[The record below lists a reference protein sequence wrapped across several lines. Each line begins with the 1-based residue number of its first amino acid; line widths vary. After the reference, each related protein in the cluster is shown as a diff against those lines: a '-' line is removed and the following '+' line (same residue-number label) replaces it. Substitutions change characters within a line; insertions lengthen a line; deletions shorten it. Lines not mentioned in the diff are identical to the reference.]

1 MATSN
6 LSRGTVIIWQRQGA
20 PPNQVVTIR
29 DQKAISVL
37 VSDPKNAEAQV
48 IAEYLRT
55 VPLQGADDTARLA
68 YLQGLISDIAGG
80 LVTITDVRTAAIT
93 VPS

>member
-6 LSRGTVIIWQRQGA
+6 LSRATVIIWQRLGT
-20 PPNQVVTIR
+20 PPVVSIK

-37 VSDPKNAEAQV
+37 VNDYKNAEAQI
-48 IAEYLRT
+48 IAEYLRIE
-55 VPLQGADDTARLA
+55 PLPSSTDTAANLTH
-68 YLQGLISDIAGG
+68 LQNLIKDIAGG
-80 LVTITDVRTAAIT
+80 LVTIADVRTVAIT